1 MFSNV
6 NSHYAL
12 KKALKHELDK
22 IGIARKGW
30 TMEDERSHHL
40 KNESFEAMNVFDKAI
55 ERQEELR
62 NSNGNSNHG

>member
-1 MFSNV
+1 MFQNTH
-6 NSHYAL
+6 SHYAL

-40 KNESFEAMNVFDKAI
+40 THGSFEAMNIFDKAI
-55 ERQEELR
+55 ERQAELR
-62 NSNGNSNHG
+62 NSNGDSNHG